1 MKLEEYRQIKYLE
14 KAKIEDLFEEKKYKV
29 QFLYKITSII
39 KGSNQIGKLLTSQK
53 RERLM
58 ER

>member
-39 KGSNQIGKLLTSQK
+39 KESN
-53 RERLM
+53 
-58 ER
+58 

>member
-39 KGSNQIGKLLTSQK
+39 KGSNQIQKLLTSQK

-58 ER
+58 DR